1 MRQTGLGGVRK
12 AADDVLYR
20 GEGDHHD
27 LDDDIVYAPP
37 R

>member
-1 MRQTGLGGVRK
+1 M

-27 LDDDIVYAPP
+27 LDDDNDVNVYVPP